1 LAGQFARRIPL
12 SFTCSVTFEQN
23 YGGVEGDSASL
34 AEAVAVFSDLSGLP
48 VRQDIAITGSMN
60 QRGDAQV
67 VGGVAY
73 KVEGFFKACR
83 NAEGGLTGTQGVVLP
98 ERNVRNLVLD
108 QEVQEAV
115 ANGSFHLWAVDKI
128 NDALELLL
136 GTPCG
141 EPDADGNYPPDSIF
155 GRVTEQLAAFNRYLI
170 AAEKR

>member
-1 LAGQFARRIPL
+1 
-12 SFTCSVTFEQN
+12 
-23 YGGVEGDSASL
+23 
-34 AEAVAVFSDLSGLP
+34 
-48 VRQDIAITGSMN
+48 
-60 QRGDAQV
+60 
-67 VGGVAY
+67 
-73 KVEGFFKACR
+73 
-83 NAEGGLTGTQGVVLP
+83 
-98 ERNVRNLVLD
+98 VRNLVLD